1 MKRLLLPIL
10 AALALPTDVKAS
22 TYNLICTADRSHQ
35 ISYLD
40 KVNDEDELTQ
50 IRSKYKE
57 DITSRKKLKVSY
69 NLKNNNGFIE
79 NNPAK
84 AIRIFDP
91 NTGNMPLFLYF
102 EVENYPDFP
111 DSSFGKLNKWNIR
124 IDRPTRGVAM
134 YFFSIKSLKEE
145 ELIQKID
152 ASDEIKES
160 LDLKFTHEISS
171 GFCYQIK

>member
-1 MKRLLLPIL
+1 MKTLILSLL
-10 AALALPTDVKAS
+10 AAIAIPTAVNAS
-22 TYNLICTADRSHQ
+22 TYSLICTADRSHQ

-57 DITSRKKLKVSY
+57 DLTSRKKLKVSY
-69 NLKNNNGFIE
+69 DLKNNNGFIE

-102 EVENYPDFP
+102 EVEKNGLP
-111 DSSFGKLNKWNIR
+111 FGKLNFNTWNIR
-124 IDRPTRGVAM
+124 IDRPTSGVAM
-134 YFFSIKSLKEE
+134 YFFSIKSLNEDE
-145 ELIQKID
+145 ELIQKIES
-152 ASDEIKES
+152 SDEIKKS
-160 LDLKFTHEISS
+160 LNLKFTHEISS
-171 GFCYQIK
+171 GFCDQIK

>member
-1 MKRLLLPIL
+1 MKRLLLPLL
-10 AALALPTDVKAS
+10 AALALPTAVKAS

-84 AIRIFDP
+84 AMRIFDP

-102 EVENYPDFP
+102 EEENYPDFT
-111 DSSFGKLNKWNIR
+111 DSSFNPTDSSFKWNIR
-124 IDRPTRGVAM
+124 IDRPTEGVAM
-134 YFFSIKSLKEE
+134 YFFSVKSLIET
-145 ELIQKID
+145 
-152 ASDEIKES
+152 DEIKES

-171 GFCYQIK
+171 GFCYEIN